1 MNHWHKVQEL
11 SEMTEGLTA
20 PSTQWANHG
29 SQRFQKRKDNEAT
42 VAFVLTEDD
51 AFQKRFTKSDLF
63 QALGS

>member
-1 MNHWHKVQEL
+1 MKLL
-11 SEMTEGLTA
+11 S
-20 PSTQWANHG
+20 
-29 SQRFQKRKDNEAT
+29 